1 MIAPAPLPLDRATF
15 VVRMLA
21 WINQRLVAP
30 GVVVRAATP
39 LFASGIINS
48 IKVLDL
54 IAWTERAIGRQIAD
68 QDIRLDNFHSV
79 QRIADVFAQETSHAS
94 V

>member
-1 MIAPAPLPLDRATF
+1 VTTTVRRATF
-15 VVRMLA
+15 VAGILA

-39 LFASGIINS
+39 LFASGTINS
-48 IKVLDL
+48 IKVLEL
-54 IAWTERAIGRQIAD
+54 IAWTERAIGREIED
-68 QDIRLDNFHSV
+68 HEIRLDNFYSV
-79 QRIADVFAQETSHAS
+79 QRIADVFAEEASHAT